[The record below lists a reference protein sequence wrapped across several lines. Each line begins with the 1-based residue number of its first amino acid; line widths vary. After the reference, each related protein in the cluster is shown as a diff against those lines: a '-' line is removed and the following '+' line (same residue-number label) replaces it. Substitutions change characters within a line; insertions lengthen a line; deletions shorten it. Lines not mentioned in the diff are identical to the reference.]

1 MMSGLIPFSQFSQ
14 AGNLIMLLLVIT
26 SGLTG
31 LAGAVTLVR
40 PTRTLLGISR
50 LSLVI
55 TVLIFLAGFFLLGWF
70 HYHIYTSLPLELPT
84 SLAEF
89 LNRRL
94 ELMNSRS
101 PYAIP
106 LYDPENPPRYIIP
119 LWLENGK
126 YYFWFMCYAVMVLVA
141 HFQVKSAR
149 CLSLLHI
156 LLVTQVVILYF
167 LVNPFENYLADFFAQ
182 ITPWFTENLHPGD
195 RFRLFMQLYPRM
207 IFYYNAEYMWF
218 HPPLL
223 FLAYGCITVTFAAS
237 VFMFAGRKLTVEKL
251 AYDYAKL
258 GYFLLTL
265 GMLLGYPWAL
275 KAWGENWWWDPKICS
290 SIMMWVIYSTYLHT
304 RLYANKIGMWYF
316 SSFLGVLCFLAMI
329 FTVLASY
336 FFPGEHT
343 VS

>member
-1 MMSGLIPFSQFSQ
+1 MDSLIPFSQFSQ
-14 AGNLIMLLLVIT
+14 AGELIMLMTVITSGLIGISGVITIFRPSSSVLGLTRLLLVIT
-26 SGLTG
+26 VLT
-31 LAGAVTLVR
+31 
-40 PTRTLLGISR
+40 
-50 LSLVI
+50 
-55 TVLIFLAGFFLLGWF
+55 FLAGFFLLGWF
-70 HYHIYTSLPLELPT
+70 HYRIYEGLPLEIP
-84 SLAEF
+84 SAMADF

-101 PYAIP
+101 PYDIP
-106 LYDPENPPRYIIP
+106 LYDKANPPRYIIP

-126 YYFWFMCYAVMVLVA
+126 YYFWFMCYALMALAA
-141 HFQVKSAR
+141 HFRVKSSR

-156 LLVTQVVILYF
+156 MLGVQVVILFF
-167 LVNPFENYLADFFAQ
+167 LVNPFQNHLADFFSQ
-182 ITPWFTENLHPGD
+182 ISPWFSEDLRPGE
-195 RFRLFMQLYPRM
+195 RFRLLMQLYPRM
-207 IFYYNAEYMWF
+207 VFYYNAEYMWF

-223 FLAYGCITVTFAAS
+223 FLSYSCITVTFAAS
-237 VFMFAGRKLTVEKL
+237 VIMLTNRSLAVEKL
-251 AYDYAKL
+251 AYDFAKL

-304 RLYANKIGMWYF
+304 RLYANKAGMWYF
-316 SSFLGVLCFLAMI
+316 SSFLGILCFLAMI

-343 VS
+343 MG